1 MTDLKRLRLICGLR
15 QLDVWAATGIPIQR
29 LSQAERGRYDL
40 LSDPERKLLQ
50 SFLRQQLE
58 DVKREGAVSEF
69 EWAPG
74 GELAILAEEKTMASP
89 CGDPE

>member
-15 QLDVWAATGIPIQR
+15 QIDVWAGTGIPIQK

-50 SFLRQQLE
+50 SFLRKQLE
-58 DVKREGAVSEF
+58 QVERDRVISEF
-69 EWAPG
+69 EWAPA
-74 GELAILAEEKTMASP
+74 GELATLT
-89 CGDPE
+89 